1 MLLNS
6 DTGSQMC
13 VYIGLDVTGCVTILK
28 ELHCV

>member
-6 DTGSQMC
+6 DPGSQMC

-28 ELHCV
+28 ALHCV